1 VTRVLLLGLPGCGAS
16 TVGAAVAARTGWPFL
31 DSSLLL
37 ERATGGTA
45 ADLHADEGEPALRR
59 ADGDVVTLLLG
70 LPAPLVA
77 CVPGA
82 AVLDEALRQR
92 LRDGG
97 HVVWLRAG
105 VPTLLARLGARVRP
119 ELGDDPEAGLR
130 RMSEERAPLME
141 QVADLVLDVD
151 LLTPSQAARQLVD
164 ALPSQPR

>member
-1 VTRVLLLGLPGCGAS
+1 MTRVLLLGLPGCGAT

-45 ADLHADEGEPALRR
+45 ADLHADERAARR
-59 ADGDVVTLLLG
+59 ADQDVVTLVLG
-70 LPAPLVA
+70 MPAPLVA

-82 AVLDEALRQR
+82 AVLDDVLRGR

-97 HVVWLRAG
+97 YVVWLRAS
-105 VPTLLARLGARVRP
+105 VPTLLQRLGGRQRP
-119 ELGDDPEAGLR
+119 ELGDDPAAGLR
-130 RMSEERAPLME
+130 RMAEDRAPLFE

-151 LLTPSQAARQLVD
+151 LLTAGAAARQLV
-164 ALPSQPR
+164 ASLPSEPH